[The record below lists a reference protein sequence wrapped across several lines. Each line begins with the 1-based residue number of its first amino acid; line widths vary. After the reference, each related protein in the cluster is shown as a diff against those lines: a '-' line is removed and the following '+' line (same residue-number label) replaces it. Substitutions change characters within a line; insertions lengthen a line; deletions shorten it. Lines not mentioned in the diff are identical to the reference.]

1 MERVG
6 SYKAPKRLQKHQK
19 KNAKEDKEKNEHSQF
34 NVKSGTQL
42 AHPVGFGEL
51 FRYSTPFELTLDAIG
66 IVCAMAAGAAQ
77 PLMAFLFGRLAQ
89 DFVTF
94 SSAKYFFDN
103 ATQSRNITAVSK
115 SQLHL
120 DSAAAQLRK
129 DAALHASY
137 LAYIGI
143 GVFVCTYV
151 YMATWSYTGEVNAKR
166 IREKYFQAIL
176 RQDIA
181 YFDTV
186 GAGEVAA
193 HIQTDTHLVQI
204 GISAKIPLVV
214 NHVSAFFTG
223 FVLAYTQCWR
233 LALAVSVIFP
243 CIAVSGFVMN
253 NLVSK
258 YIQEV
263 FRTLAESATLT
274 EEVISTIRTAQ
285 AFGLQKV
292 LDGLFVKKMDK
303 IRVADAWVAGP
314 FILLFG
320 SSVGKLAAFDF
331 GTALINEGHA
341 TAGQVVNTFMA
352 ILLGSFSLTMA
363 PPGLQAITNACGAA
377 AHLYATIERVPE
389 IDSSNPGG
397 LKPDKVVGEI
407 TLKDV
412 QFSYPARPDALV
424 LRGINITFEAGKLSA
439 LVGASGSGK
448 STIMA
453 LIERF
458 YNPVSGSIKLD
469 GIEIRDL
476 NTKWLRSRIGL
487 VSQEPTLF
495 ATTIR
500 ENVAHGL
507 IGTPYENIPE
517 DEKFK
522 LIKDACIKS
531 NADSFI
537 CGLPSGYDT
546 MVGER
551 GFLLSGGQK
560 QRIAIARAI
569 VSNPRVLL
577 LDEATS
583 ALDSQSE
590 ATVQDALNK
599 ASAGRTTIAIAH
611 RLTTVK
617 DADQIFVVD
626 HGLVQEQGRHEEL
639 IARKGLY
646 ARLVQSQKLRE
657 GEYDEF
663 EAAIAKLFFT
673 EDVRLDYHYT
683 LDSAASNLT
692 SRTSDDE
699 KKTEDHYGLLY
710 LFKHIGSLNHE
721 LYHMYVIGTISAIV
735 NGMVFPVL
743 TIIYGKAISGFS
755 RPDPSLRLEE
765 GNLNAVCFLFLS
777 VSAGIIMGIQN
788 YIFSLAASSLT
799 TKLRVLSFRAILR
812 QDSSLTARVSA
823 NPQQVNGLAGITLAS
838 VIQAVSTLV
847 VGSAISLAYAWKPA
861 LVGIG
866 YVRLCVVLKDQYNR
880 ACHENSAR
888 VACEATSAIRT
899 VAFLTREDDYLRIYS
914 NSLDERHR
922 KSNKISHLG
931 NLIFAF
937 SLSMEFW
944 APALVYWYGSELVSR
959 FEISTTAFFTA
970 FAGTIMTAMQAGN
983 VFSFASDIS
992 SARSAGSAIIK
1003 LLESVP
1009 GNDIDSFDGGAL
1021 SEKQVDGQIR
1031 FENVHFSYPRR
1042 SDVRILRGLDFNVKA
1057 GTLVALLTQLAL
1069 TRTSCSIQLIERF
1082 YDPQVGRI
1090 LLDGRTITE
1099 YNIRDYRKQIALV
1112 SQEPTLY
1119 SGTIRFNVLLGA
1131 TKPVSEVTQKEIEA
1145 ACKDANILDFI
1156 YSLPSG
1162 FETEVGAKGT
1172 QLSGGQKQRI
1182 AIARAILRNPKVLLL
1197 DEATSALDSS

>member
-1 MERVG
+1 MERVR

-19 KNAKEDKEKNEHSQF
+19 KREKEDKENNEPSQF
-34 NVKSGTQL
+34 NIKSGTQL
-42 AHPVGFGEL
+42 THPVGFGEL
-51 FRYSTPFELTLDAIG
+51 FRYSTPFELTLNAIG

-94 SSAKYFFDN
+94 SSAEYFFDN
-103 ATQSRNITAVSK
+103 ATQSRNITAVSE
-115 SQLHL
+115 SRLHL

-151 YMATWSYTGEVNAKR
+151 YMVTWSYTGEVNTKR

-214 NHVSAFFTG
+214 NYVSAFFTG

-233 LALAVSVIFP
+233 LALAVSAIFP
-243 CIAVSGFVMN
+243 CIAASGFVMN
-253 NLVSK
+253 SLVSK
-258 YIQEV
+258 YIQEIFQTV
-263 FRTLAESATLT
+263 AESATLT
-274 EEVISTIRTAQ
+274 EEVVSTIRTAH

-303 IRVADAWVAGP
+303 IRVADGWVAVWNGCSLAVFS
-314 FILLFG
+314 FIT
-320 SSVGKLAAFDF
+320 KLAAFDF

-352 ILLGSFSLTMA
+352 ILLGSFSLTMV

-397 LKPDKVVGEI
+397 LIPDKVVGEV
-407 TLKDV
+407 TLKNV

-424 LRGINITFEAGKLSA
+424 LRDINITFEAGKLSA

-469 GIEIRDL
+469 GTELRDL
-476 NTKWLRSRIGL
+476 NIKWLRSQIGL

-500 ENVAHGL
+500 ENVAYGL

-537 CGLPSGYDT
+537 CGLPGGYDT
-546 MVGER
+546 M
-551 GFLLSGGQK
+551 
-560 QRIAIARAI
+560 
-569 VSNPRVLL
+569 
-577 LDEATS
+577 
-583 ALDSQSE
+583 
-590 ATVQDALNK
+590 
-599 ASAGRTTIAIAH
+599 
-611 RLTTVK
+611 
-617 DADQIFVVD
+617 
-626 HGLVQEQGRHEEL
+626 
-639 IARKGLY
+639 
-646 ARLVQSQKLRE
+646 KLRE

-663 EAAIAKLFFT
+663 EAAIAKLFST
-673 EDVRLDYHYT
+673 EDIRLDYRYT
-683 LDSAASNLT
+683 FYSAAPNLT
-692 SRTSDDE
+692 PRKGDDE

-710 LFKHIGSLNHE
+710 LFKRIGSLNHE

-755 RPDPSLRLEE
+755 RPDPFLRLEE
-765 GNLNAVCFLFLS
+765 GNLNAVCFFFLS

-788 YIFSLAASSLT
+788 HVFSLAASSLT
-799 TKLRVLSFRAILR
+799 TKLRILSFRAILR
-812 QDSSLTARVSA
+812 QDIPFFDRDENNPGSLTARVSA
-823 NPQQVNGLAGITLAS
+823 SPQQVNGLAGITLAS

-861 LVGIG
+861 LVGIACIPLVLSAG
-866 YVRLCVVLKDQYNR
+866 YVRLCVVLKDQNNK
-880 ACHENSAR
+880 ACHEHSAR

-899 VAFLTREDDYLRIYS
+899 VALLTREDDYLRMYS
-914 NSLDERHR
+914 NSLDERLR

-970 FAGTIMTAMQAGN
+970 FAGTIMAAMQAGN
-983 VFSFASDIS
+983 VFSFTSDIS

-1009 GNDIDSFDGGAL
+1009 GNDVDPFDGGAL

-1031 FENVHFSYPRR
+1031 FENVHFSYPRG
-1042 SDVRILRGLDFNVKA
+1042 SDVPILRGLDFNVKA
-1057 GTLVALLTQLAL
+1057 GTLVAL
-1069 TRTSCSIQLIERF
+1069 
-1082 YDPQVGRI
+1082 
-1090 LLDGRTITE
+1090 
-1099 YNIRDYRKQIALV
+1099 
-1112 SQEPTLY
+1112 
-1119 SGTIRFNVLLGA
+1119 
-1131 TKPVSEVTQKEIEA
+1131 
-1145 ACKDANILDFI
+1145 
-1156 YSLPSG
+1156 
-1162 FETEVGAKGT
+1162 VGA
-1172 QLSGGQKQRI
+1172 SGCGKTTMQVR
-1182 AIARAILRNPKVLLL
+1182 LR
-1197 DEATSALDSS
+1197 S